1 MVESICGRRST
12 YNVEV
17 LHQVKCSNGKK
28 LNKRKEKIVLTITL
42 TIAIKNYLTIVNS
55 LFGIKGNLN
64 AHLY

>member
-1 MVESICGRRST
+1 MVGVVPITWRYYIRLSAVIA
-12 YNVEV
+12 
-17 LHQVKCSNGKK
+17 KK
-28 LNKRKEKIVLTITL
+28 LKKRKEKIVLINF